1 MTTRALLDRPN
12 THRGLV
18 GPTVLLLLTLIA
30 LVLIAAA
37 TL

>member
-1 MTTRALLDRPN
+1 MTTRALLDRPD
-12 THRGLV
+12 HGRSLA